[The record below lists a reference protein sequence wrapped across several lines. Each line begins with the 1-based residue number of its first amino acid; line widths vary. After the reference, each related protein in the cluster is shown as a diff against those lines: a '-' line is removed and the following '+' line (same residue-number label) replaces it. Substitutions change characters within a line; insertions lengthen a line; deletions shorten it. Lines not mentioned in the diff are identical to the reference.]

1 MRTEIGE
8 ALEREFDV
16 VMRRSGIEVPAD
28 WRAGAL
34 AAYREMRGMAAKMRQ
49 PRDAESE
56 PAGVFLP
63 QLFLRS
69 R

>member
-1 MRTEIGE
+1 
-8 ALEREFDV
+8 
-16 VMRRSGIEVPAD
+16 MRRSGIEVPAD
-28 WRAGAL
+28 RRVGAL